1 MRKKKQ
7 VNETSQM
14 EKLDGGQTVM
24 LFTVILKILDSD
36 MFLYIFLF
44 DSGVKSTLDR
54 HWVS

>member
-1 MRKKKQ
+1 MRKNKQ

-36 MFLYIFLF
+36 TFLYIFLF

-54 HWVS
+54 CWVS

>member
-1 MRKKKQ
+1 MRKNKQ

-36 MFLYIFLF
+36 TFLYIFLF

-54 HWVS
+54 RWVS